1 MAGNSVCIVCSKN
14 IGKSVYKIQCSG
26 RCNGWAH
33 LGCTDFK
40 KEDIVEKKKIEWICR
55 DCKKTD
61 KNADSDDC
69 TLEKLIEKI
78 EKRKSLDKI
87 RKTDEG
93 DNIEEMFRKILKK
106 IETLEEAVTFNSDLM
121 DGMKDVMEE
130 LRRDNKTMR
139 REQEKMKATIAE
151 MEKEINNLKE
161 QASLNEA
168 ASNAQERKKN
178 VIVVGVNRKEEIK
191 KVFRK
196 LEIYIPEEAMKMRQL
211 PSKNIIKPI
220 LVSFEDEKTR
230 NLVMENRK
238 KMGTL
243 ISDSL
248 ELEGEKRRIY
258 INEDLPREVQDL
270 LKKAKELRGSGYR
283 YVWTKEN
290 KVFCRK
296 SEYSKI
302 LLIRNTNHIEQ
313 LKTQ

>member
-1 MAGNSVCIVCSKN
+1 
-14 IGKSVYKIQCSG
+14 
-26 RCNGWAH
+26 
-33 LGCTDFK
+33 
-40 KEDIVEKKKIEWICR
+40 
-55 DCKKTD
+55 
-61 KNADSDDC
+61 
-69 TLEKLIEKI
+69 
-78 EKRKSLDKI
+78 
-87 RKTDEG
+87 
-93 DNIEEMFRKILKK
+93 MFRKILKK

-130 LRRDNKTMR
+130 LRRDDKTMR

-191 KVFRK
+191 KVFQK
-196 LEIYIPEEAMKMRQL
+196 LEIDIPEEAMKMRQL